1 MQMETQGERRPPAK
15 AIFPPSK
22 VHLSCMIP
30 VSSTQ
35 LTYPQ
40 GLYGRYLTF
49 HAAVLKCTVHLEHV
63 FQIEHETFGHLSTPQ
78 YKMNPAKYGNI
89 FT

>member
-1 MQMETQGERRPPAK
+1 MQMEIQGERRPPTK